1 MQNLCLLCSRNFTL
15 CLYCCI
21 KATVTLLQGTILLE
35 TLHVAVQITMEELN
49 VIDKLPHYCPV
60 CAYHEWNLDGLVEMI
75 WDYIDVLRIYTK
87 PKVRNYD
94 VL

>member
-1 MQNLCLLCSRNFTL
+1 
-15 CLYCCI
+15 
-21 KATVTLLQGTILLE
+21 
-35 TLHVAVQITMEELN
+35 MEELN

-87 PKVRNYD
+87 PKVCPRD
-94 VL
+94 VRGVSGNLACAWALVA